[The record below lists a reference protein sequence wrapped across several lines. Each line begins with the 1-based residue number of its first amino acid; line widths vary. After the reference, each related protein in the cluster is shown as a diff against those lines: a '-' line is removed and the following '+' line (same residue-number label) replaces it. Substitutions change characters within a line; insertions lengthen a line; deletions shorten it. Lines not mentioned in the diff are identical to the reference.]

1 MKKDQR
7 RAIIFGLLAVLAWS
21 TVATAFKLALKQV
34 DHYQL
39 LFLANVF
46 SLVSLALVLVFQK
59 RQGGIF
65 SNVFRIDRQQMLLCA
80 GFFFI
85 NLFLYYLILF
95 KAYALLPAQV
105 AQPLNYTWALTL
117 SWLAVP
123 FLRQKLTRRDVLA
136 GVICYAGVLVISTGG
151 NFRTLQVDSGL
162 GVFLALSST
171 IIWAFYWLANTR
183 LKVNPVA
190 GLFLGFLFALPAVAL
205 VTYLFSDFDI
215 SPKGI
220 LLGSYVGA
228 FEMGFTFV
236 LWLTAMR
243 LTPSTAKV
251 ANLIF
256 LSPFLSLIFIH
267 FVLGEHVRTATIP
280 GLVLIVGGLWL
291 QKGIS
296 NSEK

>member
-46 SLVSLALVLVFQK
+46 SLMSLALVLVFQK

-80 GFFFI
+80 GLGLI
-85 NLFLYYLILF
+85 NPFLYYLILF

-171 IIWAFYWLANTR
+171 LIWAFYWLANTR
-183 LKVNPVA
+183 LKVKPVA
-190 GLFLGFLFALPAVAL
+190 GLFLGFLFALPAVTL

-215 SPKGI
+215 SLKGI

-267 FVLGEHVRTATIP
+267 FVLGEHVRAATIP